1 MNLLAK
7 HSGALKK
14 KTAATGMHVMPVGD
28 LPGWTQVFTDDFDGY
43 GEVPEGSI
51 TPNNSGFLATGPYA
65 ATLGAKFTFYPDTW
79 NSTHGTK
86 IYEKTSGE
94 PGYIAPG
101 QPGYPAYWPA
111 INGKYYPSKVLSFS
125 ETTSDGTAPGVM
137 KIRQH
142 SELVGGVMTAMG
154 AVVKPRHPSGSYM
167 RPAYARYAFR
177 MRVKQAKIGT
187 TDYALTNNFTTST
200 NLYHIHVP
208 LSIDSN
214 NWPQNGEFNHPDGD
228 VNRAI
233 KGTYHPASNQNE
245 SWVYAP
251 TPPMSPFQWHV
262 YETIWQPGR
271 VRFLIDGVAWKD
283 TTDRVPSMEMA
294 IALFQHEVN
303 WRQPVGNE
311 EAITEVDWVVMYD
324 PA

>member
-1 MNLLAK
+1 MNTLTK
-7 HSGALKK
+7 HSAALKR
-14 KTAATGMHVMPVGD
+14 KTSLSALHTMPVGD
-28 LPGWTQVFTDDFDGY
+28 LPGWTQVFADDFLY
-43 GEVPEGSI
+43 TFAEGSI
-51 TPNNSGFLATGPYA
+51 TPNGSGILASGPAA
-65 ATLGAKFTFYPDTW
+65 ATLGPKFTFYPDTW

-86 IYEKTSGE
+86 VYPKTEGE
-94 PGYIAPG
+94 PGYPG
-101 QPGYPAYWPA
+101 NWPA
-111 INGKYYPSKVLSFS
+111 INGKYYPSKVLSFAMAPP
-125 ETTSDGTAPGVM
+125 DGTAPGVM
-137 KIRQH
+137 QIRQH

-154 AVVKPRHPSGSYM
+154 AVVKPRHPSGDYM

-177 MRVKQAKIGT
+177 MRVRSAKIGGV
-187 TDYALTNNFTTST
+187 DFALTNNFTTSQ

-233 KGTYHPASNQNE
+233 KGTYHPAANQNE

-262 YETIWQPGR
+262 YETIWTPGR
-271 VRFLIDGVAWKD
+271 VRFLIDGIAWKD
-283 TTDRVPSMEMA
+283 TTDRVPSQEMA

-303 WRQPVGNE
+303 WRQPPGDE
-311 EAITEVDWVVMYD
+311 EAITDVDWVVMYD